1 MMRALW
7 KKMAVFVFAFAALS
21 MLQTVYAQSIVTSS
35 GDLSMEQ
42 PTKAEIAERWLA
54 LEKTTD
60 IYVTEPSYA
69 APYVLGELTE
79 EYLEDTED
87 HLNFLRYIAHMPA
100 VEQNRLHN
108 TDAQYASVV
117 TAANKTLSHKPTQ
130 PADMDY
136 EFWSHGYA
144 GASSSNLA
152 ASWKGDALWYSMQ
165 QYMDDYGVSNAD
177 ALGHRRWLLNPS
189 LLYVGFGQ
197 AGD

>member
-1 MMRALW
+1 MQTLW
-7 KKMAVFVFAFAALS
+7 KKIAVFFAAFTVFS
-21 MLQTVYAQSIVTSS
+21 VLQTVHAETVSTPS
-35 GDLSMEQ
+35 GDLSMKQ

-60 IYVTEPSYA
+60 IYAEEPSYT

-152 ASWKGDALWYSMQ
+152 ASWKGDALWYSM
-165 QYMDDYGVSNAD
+165 
-177 ALGHRRWLLNPS
+177 
-189 LLYVGFGQ
+189 
-197 AGD
+197 